1 MHISIYENRL
11 IDDTN
16 RMDIH
21 VRSDKMYQGMHP
33 DVHNLPIYRNP
44 IGSEQEFGFTYP
56 GLQIDIRRRFSLKC

>member
-1 MHISIYENRL
+1 
-11 IDDTN
+11 
-16 RMDIH
+16 MDIH

-56 GLQIDIRRRFSLKC
+56 GLQIDIRRDFSLKC